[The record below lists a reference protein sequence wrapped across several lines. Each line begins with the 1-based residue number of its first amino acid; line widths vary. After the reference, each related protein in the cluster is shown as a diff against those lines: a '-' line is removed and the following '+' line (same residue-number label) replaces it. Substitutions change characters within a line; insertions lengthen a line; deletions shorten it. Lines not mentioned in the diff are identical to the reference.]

1 MTDQDLDQLE
11 TNLRIAHRFQNQRA
25 VFKLCD
31 DAADAIKA
39 LRAKQEA
46 PAPKRRGRPPKVR
59 PEVSI

>member
-1 MTDQDLDQLE
+1 MTNEELDQLE
-11 TNLRIAHRFQNQRA
+11 TNLRIAHRFKNERA

-31 DAADAIKA
+31 DAANAIKA
-39 LRAKQEA
+39 LRVKQED